1 MSNRYSKIKLLAI
14 FGLVVILVLILNEFR
29 LNSSFF
35 SQKEAQASAVY
46 YTQLEQEISAKGLPV
61 GDYIVG
67 GATEDSVLQS
77 FTHYGLTTRP
87 VIEDVTGQKF
97 TKFIRLETKRKPKFY
112 NTSWRFNN
120 PKPVNKGDVLLAVI
134 NIKLDNQS
142 QGKVLMRYELKGS
155 PYTDSFNREIFLDNT
170 WKTLYFT
177 FKAVQDYSPNKSL
190 FLLHLGY
197 QEQAVSVGG
206 IALMNFGTKVSLSDL
221 EVLKTK
227 VTYAGRESNTSWRQA
242 AQDRIEQIRK
252 ADMRFQV
259 VDSTDK
265 PINCA
270 SVDIQMQKHKYGFGS
285 VVGYPMHQ
293 RDTDNQIHNKKV
305 EELFNHVAVTQYW
318 SDENNNTQK
327 NLLKTLDWLDKK
339 GITTR
344 RGHNLLWPAWQWM
357 PKDMENNQNN
367 PTYLKQRTNEWIVN
381 SLTILKGR
389 VLSWDVINEPYKSR
403 DLMDILG
410 DDVMKDW
417 LALAKKIDPKAKVFV
432 NEFDVIENGV
442 FPSPAYNNLVKLIQS
457 WQSENI
463 PIEGVGV
470 QGHFDE
476 GNLTNPEILLK
487 IFDGLAAY
495 NLDIQITEYDF
506 KTADEQLKADYTR
519 DIMTAAFS
527 HPSTS
532 AFIMWGFWDG
542 DHWKDDAPLFYKDWT
557 LKPAGKAWIDL
568 VHKQWWTNE
577 QGQVDNQGKYSTRGF
592 LGDYKI
598 TVKAG
603 ASSEMFN
610 IVLDSTG
617 IDSNLKLKVKA
628 DQVCR
633 Q

>member
-1 MSNRYSKIKLLAI
+1 MSNKYSKIKLLAI
-14 FGLVVILVLILNEFR
+14 FGLVIILVLILNEFR
-29 LNSSFF
+29 LNFSLF

-67 GATEDSVLQS
+67 GAAEDSVLQS

-97 TKFIRLETKRKPKFY
+97 TKSIRLGTKQKPKFY

-155 PYTDSFNREIFLDNT
+155 PYTDSFNREIFLDNN

-197 QEQAVSVGG
+197 QEQAVNVGG
-206 IALMNFGTKVSLSDL
+206 VALMNFGTKVSLSDL

-242 AQDRIEQIRK
+242 AQDRIERIRK

-270 SVDIQMQKHKYGFGS
+270 SVDVQMQKHKYGFGS
-285 VVGYPMHQ
+285 VVSYPTFQ
-293 RDTDNQIHNKKV
+293 SETDNQIYKKKV
-305 EELFNHVAVTQYW
+305 EELFSHVALMKYW
-318 SDENNNTQK
+318 FDEENTSR
-327 NLLKTLDWLDKK
+327 NILKTLAWLDEK
-339 GITTR
+339 GMTAR
-344 RGHNLLWPAWQWM
+344 RGHNLIWPAWQWM
-357 PKDMENNQNN
+357 AKDMENHQSNS
-367 PTYLKQRTNEWIVN
+367 TYLKRRANEWIVD
-381 SLTILKGR
+381 SLTKLKGR
-389 VLSWDVINEPYKSR
+389 LLVWDVINEPYLSR
-403 DLMDILG
+403 DLINILG

-417 LALAKKIDPKAKVFV
+417 LALAKKTDPKAKVFV
-432 NEFDVIENGV
+432 NEIDVIETGV

-457 WQSENI
+457 WQSDNI

-476 GNLTNPEILLK
+476 GNLTKPEILLK

-506 KTADEQLKADYTR
+506 KTTDEQLKADYTR

-532 AFIMWGFWDG
+532 AFVMWGFWDG
-542 DHWKDDAPLFYKDWT
+542 AHWKEDAPLFYKDWT
-557 LKPAGKAWIDL
+557 LKPAGKAWVDL
-568 VHKQWWTNE
+568 VQNQWWTKE
-577 QGQVDNQGKYSTRGF
+577 QGRVDDKGNYSTKGF
-592 LGDYKI
+592 LGFYKI

-603 ASSEMFN
+603 DLSKTFD
-610 IVLDSTG
+610 VFLDSTG
-617 IDSNLKLKVKA
+617 IDSDLKLQA
-628 DQVCR
+628 ETEQVCK
-633 Q
+633 

>member
-14 FGLVVILVLILNEFR
+14 FGLVIILVLILNEFR

-67 GATEDSVLQS
+67 GAAEDSVLQG

-97 TKFIRLETKRKPKFY
+97 TKSIRLETKQKPKFY

-120 PKPVNKGDVLLAVI
+120 PKTVNKGDVLLAVI

-155 PYTDSFNREIFLDNT
+155 PYTDSFNREILLDNT

-206 IALMNFGTKVSLSDL
+206 VALMNFGTKVSLSDL

-242 AQDRIEQIRK
+242 AQDRIERIRK

-270 SVDIQMQKHKYGFGS
+270 SVDVQMQKHKYGFGS

-293 RDTDNQIHNKKV
+293 RDTDNQIHNKKI

-318 SDENNNTQK
+318 FDENNNTQK
-327 NLLKTLDWLDKK
+327 NLLKTLDWLDEK
-339 GITTR
+339 GITAR
-344 RGHNLLWPAWQWM
+344 RGHNLIWPAWQWM
-357 PKDMENNQNN
+357 PKDMKNHQNN
-367 PTYLKQRTNEWIVN
+367 PTYLKQRTNKWIVN

-417 LALAKKIDPKAKVFV
+417 LALAKKTDPKAKVFV
-432 NEFDVIENGV
+432 NEIDVIETGV

-457 WQSENI
+457 WQSDNI

-476 GNLTNPEILLK
+476 GNLTQPEILLK

-506 KTADEQLKADYTR
+506 KSTDEQLKADYTR
-519 DIMTAAFS
+519 DIMTVAFS

-532 AFIMWGFWDG
+532 DFIMWGFWDG

-557 LKPAGKAWIDL
+557 LKPAGKAWVDL

-610 IVLDSTG
+610 VFLDSTG